1 MSAVRINLLPYRQM
15 RRARAQRLF
24 VLFAVLVAGVGVAI
38 VLLAQFLL
46 TRQLSHQ
53 DARNAFLK
61 TEIAGL
67 ERRIAEINE
76 LKEKTK
82 GLLAKKD
89 VVESLQL
96 NRGESV
102 QLFLEVARQLPE
114 GLFLKSLKQ
123 RGEGLELV
131 GYAQSSARVS
141 TYMRALDES
150 PLFRDPVLVEV
161 KSAQL
166 GNLRANE
173 FALTVQFERSR
184 ANAGKAAKP
193 KGGAS

>member
-1 MSAVRINLLPYRQM
+1 MSGIRINLLPYRQM

-24 VLFAVLVAGVGVAI
+24 VLLTLVAAGAGVGI
-38 VLLAQFLL
+38 VLLGQILL
-46 TRQLSHQ
+46 TQQTAMQ
-53 DARNAFLK
+53 DGRNTYLRN
-61 TEIAGL
+61 EITGL
-67 ERRIAEINE
+67 EQRIKEINE

-89 VVESLQL
+89 VVESLQS

-102 QLFLEVARQLPE
+102 QLFQEIARQLPE
-114 GLFLKSLKQ
+114 GLYLKGLKQ
-123 RGEGLELV
+123 RGDSLDLS

-141 TYMRALDES
+141 TFMGALEGS

-161 KSAQL
+161 KAAQI

-173 FALTVQFERSR
+173 FSLTVKFE
-184 ANAGKAAKP
+184 KALPADDKTSKG
-193 KGGAS
+193 KGGKP